1 MRNILWM
8 IGGMALLLS
17 ACQSAVLV
25 SADQINRSN
34 KNDFETFAFAEVE
47 KRVKV
52 NRVDTE
58 KTRAVLQQAV
68 VKEMEDAGY
77 VYSENEPDLLLDLR
91 INYIRTDR
99 NRSRYNNG
107 PYNYG
112 PYSRTF
118 YGRYNYYDLRDER
131 FVTESNIIASIDLL
145 FASSIQERKLWKG
158 VAETRLTGK
167 IDKRIERLEMAIQK
181 LIVGFETGEEK

>member
-8 IGGMALLLS
+8 VCGMALLLG
-17 ACQSAVLV
+17 ACKSVVLV

-34 KNDFETFAFAEVE
+34 KNDFETFAFAEIE
-47 KRVKV
+47 KKVKV

-58 KTRAVLQQAV
+58 KTRAVLEQAV

-77 VYSENEPDLLLDLR
+77 VYSAEDPDLLLDLR

-107 PYNYG
+107 PYNNG

-118 YGRYNYYDLRDER
+118 YGRYNYYDLRQER

-158 VAETRLTGK
+158 VAETRLIGK